1 VKENIRTGTVGEE
14 KFVVE
19 ESHLIDFA
27 HDGMPEILST
37 PWLIWFLE
45 HAARNAVL
53 PLLEPGEST
62 VGIVVNV
69 QHLAATPLGENV
81 VCTARVINVDGPQIS
96 FQLEAHD
103 EHEPIAR
110 GTHKLRVIQAA
121 RLARKVEGK
130 LRSRK

>member
-1 VKENIRTGTVGEE
+1 MKNPAKIGTVGEQR
-14 KFVVE
+14 FTV
-19 ESHLIDFA
+19 SRQHAIDFA

-62 VGIVVNV
+62 VGVSIDVS
-69 QHLAATPLGENV
+69 HTAPTPVDAEV
-81 VCTARVINVDGPQIS
+81 VCRARIIYADGTLIS

-103 EHEPIAR
+103 EHEQIAR
-110 GTHKLRVIQAA
+110 GTHKLRVIETA
-121 RLARKVEGK
+121 RLARRVA
-130 LRSRK
+130 RKSPPA